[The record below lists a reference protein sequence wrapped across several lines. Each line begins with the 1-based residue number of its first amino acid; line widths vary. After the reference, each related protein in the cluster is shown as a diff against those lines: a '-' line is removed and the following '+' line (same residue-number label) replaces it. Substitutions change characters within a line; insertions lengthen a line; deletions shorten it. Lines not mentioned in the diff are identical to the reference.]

1 MTKSKTLR
9 GSILF
14 VIVLAMLCTG
24 LVFAQKKPVQNISPR
39 RHPNLAAAQR
49 LSDQAYEKIVAAQKA
64 NEWDLD
70 GHAQKAKDL
79 LDQVNREL
87 KQAAEASNQNH

>member
-1 MTKSKTLR
+1 MKIMQR
-9 GSILF
+9 NVVRIA
-14 VIVLAMLCTG
+14 LALVMLSTG
-24 LVFAQKKPVQNISPR
+24 LAFAQKKPVRDINKK

-49 LSDQAYEKIVAAQKA
+49 LSDQAYARIVDAQKA

-79 LDQVNREL
+79 LDQANKEL
-87 KQAAEASNQNH
+87 KEAAEAANEEHK